1 MIAIWKREFQ
11 SYFQSMIGYVFVA
24 VLMVFL
30 GIYFLAYNMMSGY
43 PYFSYTLSSA
53 LIVLVF
59 AIPVVTM
66 KSFSEE
72 RKTKTDQLLLT
83 APISVGKIVMGKFLG
98 MVSLLVIPML
108 FSCLCPLVIKMQG
121 TSYLMVDYS
130 TIFAFF
136 LIGCTY
142 IAIGMFIS
150 SLTESQV
157 IAAVATIGILLIVQ
171 IWEGVVSLIPTS
183 AIGSLIGFV
192 IVLTVVVLL
201 IYGMN
206 KNYIVAMAMEA
217 VGVLAL
223 LIVYNLK
230 SSLFSSALPNL
241 LGKLNFLGYFDNF
254 AFNNIFDVTGVVF
267 YVSVSMLFVFLT
279 TQVLQKRRW
288 S

>member
-157 IAAVATIGILLIVQ
+157 IAAVATIGILFIVQ

-206 KNYIVAMAMEA
+206 RNYIVAMAMEA

>member
-157 IAAVATIGILLIVQ
+157 IAAVATIGILFIVQ
-171 IWEGVVSLIPTS
+171 MWEGVVSLIPTS

-206 KNYIVAMAMEA
+206 RNYIVAMAMEA

>member
-150 SLTESQV
+150 YLTESQV
-157 IAAVATIGILLIVQ
+157 IAAVATIGILFIVQ
-171 IWEGVVSLIPTS
+171 MWEGIVSLIPTS

-206 KNYIVAMAMEA
+206 RNYIVAMAMEA

>member
-157 IAAVATIGILLIVQ
+157 IAAVATIGILFIVQ

>member
-157 IAAVATIGILLIVQ
+157 IAAVATIGILFIVQ
-171 IWEGVVSLIPTS
+171 MWEGIVSLIPTS

-206 KNYIVAMAMEA
+206 RNYIVAMAMEA

-267 YVSVSMLFVFLT
+267 YISVSMLFVFLT

>member
-157 IAAVATIGILLIVQ
+157 IAAVATIGILFIVQ
-171 IWEGVVSLIPTS
+171 MWEGIVSLIPTS
-183 AIGSLIGFV
+183 TIGSLIGFV
-192 IVLTVVVLL
+192 IALTVVVLL

-206 KNYIVAMAMEA
+206 RNYIVAMAMEA

>member
-98 MVSLLVIPML
+98 MVSLLAIPML

-157 IAAVATIGILLIVQ
+157 IAAVATIGILFIVQ
-171 IWEGVVSLIPTS
+171 MWEGVVSLIPTS

-206 KNYIVAMAMEA
+206 RNYIVAMAMEA

>member
-11 SYFQSMIGYVFVA
+11 SYFQSMLGYVFVA

-157 IAAVATIGILLIVQ
+157 IAAVATIGILFIVQ

>member
-157 IAAVATIGILLIVQ
+157 IAAVATIGILFIVQ
-171 IWEGVVSLIPTS
+171 MWEGVVSLIPTS

>member
-157 IAAVATIGILLIVQ
+157 IAAVATIGILFIVQ
-171 IWEGVVSLIPTS
+171 MWEGIVSLIPTS

-192 IVLTVVVLL
+192 IALTVVVLL

-206 KNYIVAMAMEA
+206 RNYIVAMAMEA

>member
-1 MIAIWKREFQ
+1 MRAVWKREFQ
-11 SYFQSMIGYVFVA
+11 SHFQSMIGYVFVA
-24 VLMVFL
+24 VLMVFI

-59 AIPVVTM
+59 AIPVLTM

-98 MVSLLVIPML
+98 MASLLLIPML

-157 IAAVATIGILLIVQ
+157 IAAVATIGILFIVQ
-171 IWEGVVSLIPTS
+171 MWEGIVGLIPTS
-183 AIGSLIGFV
+183 EIGSLIGFV

-201 IYGMN
+201 IYSMN
-206 KNYIVAMAMEA
+206 KNYIVAIAIEA

-223 LIVYNLK
+223 LIAYNLK
-230 SSLFSSALPNL
+230 SGLFSSALPNL

-267 YVSVSMLFVFLT
+267 YISVSMFFVFLT

>member
-108 FSCLCPLVIKMQG
+108 FSCLCPLVIK
-121 TSYLMVDYS
+121 
-130 TIFAFF
+130 
-136 LIGCTY
+136 
-142 IAIGMFIS
+142 IAC
-150 SLTESQV
+150 SLH
-157 IAAVATIGILLIVQ
+157 
-171 IWEGVVSLIPTS
+171 
-183 AIGSLIGFV
+183 
-192 IVLTVVVLL
+192 
-201 IYGMN
+201 
-206 KNYIVAMAMEA
+206 
-217 VGVLAL
+217 
-223 LIVYNLK
+223 
-230 SSLFSSALPNL
+230 
-241 LGKLNFLGYFDNF
+241 LNH
-254 AFNNIFDVTGVVF
+254 
-267 YVSVSMLFVFLT
+267 
-279 TQVLQKRRW
+279 
-288 S
+288 

>member
-157 IAAVATIGILLIVQ
+157 IAAVATIGILFIVQ
-171 IWEGVVSLIPTS
+171 MWEGIVSLIPTS

-206 KNYIVAMAMEA
+206 RNYIVAMAMEA